1 MFNATK
7 HNIRPFHIHVFV
19 NMSDCNILFITE
31 IIKFNLKI
39 RNTTCK
45 RQFLSET
52 PVNYLFDRLQI
63 CIFSASWISCSRKS
77 GWAMPM
83 RASARSQVD
92 RPFRLTMPYSVTT

>member
-39 RNTTCK
+39 RTTCN
-45 RQFLSET
+45 RQFLSKI
-52 PVNYLFDRLQI
+52 PILKKGIDNKV
-63 CIFSASWISCSRKS
+63 
-77 GWAMPM
+77 P
-83 RASARSQVD
+83 
-92 RPFRLTMPYSVTT
+92 